1 MGQQHAKPPPT
12 PRVAPGRW
20 GDAEVERIC
29 EVFDAHATGGRWPLG
44 AFEAVFALGPVRSVP
59 LDGAAPELVGF
70 AFFAAFMHRACARE
84 GDGGGATAQQL

>member
-44 AFEAVFALGPVRSVP
+44 AFEAVFALGPVR
-59 LDGAAPELVGF
+59 
-70 AFFAAFMHRACARE
+70 
-84 GDGGGATAQQL
+84 